1 VAEYVERL
9 IDPLLDEL
17 MADLP
22 AVLIVGPRACGKTT
36 TGRRHSAGRLR
47 LDRPA
52 EAAAVRIDPD
62 AMLAEGPFPLLVDE
76 WQAVPEVLGA
86 VKRSVDEGAEPG
98 QFLLTGSSQ
107 ADLAVEGWPATG
119 RVVRVVMHGLAERE
133 AEGQVRRPPLIDR
146 LVTSGLDGVAD
157 PADAPDIRGYV
168 ARALRGSFPETVL
181 MGSDRARR
189 RWLASYL
196 DQVVSRDAGMV
207 GVARDPV
214 RLRRYLR
221 ALAASAGGIPTVA
234 TLIDAAAIDRRT
246 AIAYDTLLQ
255 HLFLTEQLPA
265 WSASRLSRLVHLPK
279 RYLVDPAF
287 LGPLLGVD
295 ARAVLRDNDLLGRV
309 LDNFVVSQLRADC
322 LVSDLAP
329 QLFHIRDAN
338 GRREVD
344 ILVELADGRVI
355 GIEVKATA
363 APVPEDARH
372 LRWLQGI
379 LGDKF
384 AAGAV
389 MHTGPRRFRLG
400 EALYALPICTF
411 WT

>member
-1 VAEYVERL
+1 MPEYLARL

-17 MADLP
+17 MADHP
-22 AVLIVGPRACGKTT
+22 AVLVVGPRACGKTT
-36 TGRRHSAGRLR
+36 TGRRHSSGRLR

-52 EAAAVRIDPD
+52 EAAAVRADPD
-62 AMLAEGPFPLLVDE
+62 ALLAEGPFPLLVDE
-76 WQAVPEVLGA
+76 WQVVPEVLGA

-98 QFLLTGSSQ
+98 RFLLTGSSQ
-107 ADLAVEGWPATG
+107 ADLTVEGWPATG
-119 RVVRVVMHGLAERE
+119 RVVRVVMYGLAERE
-133 AEGQVRRPPLIDR
+133 VAGQVQRPPLADR
-146 LVTSGLDGVAD
+146 LVAHGLDGVAD
-157 PADAPDIRGYV
+157 PVDAPDVREYV

-181 MGSDRARR
+181 AGSDRARR

-196 DQVVSRDAGMV
+196 DQVVSRDAEMAGAV
-207 GVARDPV
+207 RDPV

-221 ALAASAGGIPTVA
+221 VLAASTGGIPTTK
-234 TLIDAAAIDRRT
+234 TLIDAAGIDRRT
-246 AIAYDTLLQ
+246 ATAYDGLLE
-255 HLFLTEQLPA
+255 HLFIAEQLPA
-265 WSASRLSRLVHLPK
+265 WAANRLNRLVHLPK

-295 ARAVLRDNDLLGRV
+295 TRAVLRDNDLLGRL
-309 LDNFVVSQLRADC
+309 LDTFVMSQLRADC
-322 LVSDLAP
+322 VVSDLSP

-372 LRWLQGI
+372 LRWLQGVM
-379 LGDKF
+379 GSKF
-384 AAGAV
+384 VAGVV
-389 MHTGPRRFRLG
+389 MHTGPKRFRLG

-411 WT
+411 WS

>member
-1 VAEYVERL
+1 VAEYLPRL

-17 MADLP
+17 MADHP

-36 TGRRHSAGRLR
+36 TGRRHSSGRLR

-52 EAAAVRIDPD
+52 EAAAVRNDPD
-62 AMLAEGPFPLLVDE
+62 AALAEGPFPLLVDE

-86 VKRSVDEGAEPG
+86 VKRSVDEGAAAG
-98 QFLLTGSSQ
+98 RFLLTGSSQ
-107 ADLAVEGWPATG
+107 ADLTVEGWPATG
-119 RVVRVVMHGLAERE
+119 RVVRVVMYGLAERE
-133 AEGQVRRPPLIDR
+133 IDGRAGHSSLVDR
-146 LVTSGLDGVAD
+146 LIADGMDGIPEPAD
-157 PADAPDIRGYV
+157 PPDIREYV
-168 ARALRGSFPETVL
+168 TRALRGSFPEAVL
-181 MGSDRARR
+181 AGSDRARR

-196 DQVVSRDAGMV
+196 DQVVSRETIGI
-207 GVARDPV
+207 ARDPV

-221 ALAASAGGIPTVA
+221 VLAASTGGISTVK
-234 TLIDAAAIDRRT
+234 TLVDAAGIDRHT
-246 AIAYDTLLQ
+246 ATAYDGLLE
-255 HLFLTEQLPA
+255 HLFITEQVPA
-265 WSASRLSRLVHLPK
+265 WTANRLHRLVHLPK

-295 ARAVLRDNDLLGRV
+295 GRAVLRDNDLLGRL

-322 LVSDLAP
+322 AISDLMP
-329 QLFHIRDAN
+329 QLFHLRDAN

-344 ILVELADGRVI
+344 VLVELADGRVI

-363 APVPEDARH
+363 APGPEDARH

-379 LGDKF
+379 MGPRF
-384 AAGAV
+384 IAGLV

-400 EALYALPICTF
+400 EAIYALPICTF
-411 WT
+411 WS